1 LFLLV
6 RNYNDLTRSLLL
18 LIDELREDQ
27 LYAMIVLENGGVDL
41 ESFEFDKLTGWKQA
55 WGTVLQV
62 AKTLAEGE
70 AKARFE
76 VSSSNE

>member
-1 LFLLV
+1 
-6 RNYNDLTRSLLL
+6 
-18 LIDELREDQ
+18 
-27 LYAMIVLENGGVDL
+27 MIVLENGGVDL

-62 AKTLAEGE
+62 AKTLAKGE

>member
-1 LFLLV
+1 MISFSY
-6 RNYNDLTRSLLL
+6 RQGDLR
-18 LIDELREDQ
+18 DEQ

-41 ESFEFDKLTGWKQA
+41 ETFEFDKLTGWKQA

-76 VSSSNE
+76 VSLIERVPRR